1 MHETYVYIMASL
13 SRTLYIGMTGDLNV
27 RVNEHKEKR
36 YQQSFTA
43 KYNVNQLVYFEVF
56 DDLHEA
62 ARRERQL
69 KGWRRARKI
78 ALIESMNP
86 QWRDLSQDLE

>member
-56 DDLHEA
+56 DD
-62 ARRERQL
+62 
-69 KGWRRARKI
+69 
-78 ALIESMNP
+78 
-86 QWRDLSQDLE
+86 

>member
-1 MHETYVYIMASL
+1 
-13 SRTLYIGMTGDLNV
+13 LYIGMTGDLNV

-56 DDLHEA
+56 DDPHEA

-69 KGWRRARKI
+69 KGWRRDRKI
-78 ALIESMNP
+78 ALIKSMNP